1 MSPFFNNTPQ
11 DEPEYTLFV
20 LEENEANET
29 PEEPASRQHAKPMTF
44 GQRLLDMFV
53 PMRGDDVTSIIRKIV
68 AIIAVIAMLAAMGY
82 LVYDLWIMPL
92 QNEAKNA
99 GISQLYNPDE
109 PIEFEPEV
117 EEYSYYP
124 EGMNPAFKALYYANN
139 DVRGWLTF
147 NSTSKHWYGIN
158 YPVVQAAD
166 NDYYLY
172 RDFYKEH
179 NRNGTLYFDARND
192 FSSPDATNRV
202 SVIYGHNMLS
212 GQMLA
217 SLNKLLGSV
226 GMARSAPTLT
236 MNTLYEDAT
245 YKVFGVF
252 IWDNAQRDFNYM
264 QTVFADDA
272 DFMDYVAKVRERSWY
287 DYKDVDVNPTDE
299 LLVLSTCS
307 NKSQTHL
314 SDGRTIVVA
323 RKVREG
329 ESTSVNTAH
338 IVVNEDALQPLAW
351 YEAEGVTL
359 PDYYSGAITKTTTK
373 TTTTTTAKVSGST
386 TTTTTAGSGDTSD
399 GTTTTTTR
407 GGNTVKPGTTTTTT
421 KKPQQGGQVTGG
433 TTTTTTTKAT
443 DTGETT
449 ASSTTTTS
457 STSTTEATEDT
468 TTSTEET
475 TTTTEETTT
484 TTNAETTT
492 TETPAA

>member
-1 MSPFFNNTPQ
+1 MSPFFHNEPQ

-20 LEENEANET
+20 LDNAEETEEEA
-29 PEEPASRQHAKPMTF
+29 PASQNEKPLTV

-53 PMRGDDVTSIIRKIV
+53 PMRGDALSDIIRKIV
-68 AIIAVIAMLAAMGY
+68 AIIAVIAMLVAMGY
-82 LVYDLWIMPL
+82 LIYDLWIMPL
-92 QNEAKNA
+92 QNEAQNA
-99 GISQLYNPDE
+99 GITQLYNPDG

-117 EEYSYYP
+117 EDFTEYP
-124 EGMNPAFKALYYANN
+124 AGMNPAFKALYYANH

-147 NSTSKHWYGIN
+147 NSSSKYWYGIN

-166 NDYYLY
+166 NDFYLY
-172 RDFYKEH
+172 RDFYKQN

-192 FSSPDATNRV
+192 FSSPDATNQV
-202 SVIYGHNMLS
+202 SIIYGHNMLS

-252 IWDNAQRDFNYM
+252 IWDNEQRDFNYM
-264 QTVFADDA
+264 QTIFADDA
-272 DFMDYVAKVRERSWY
+272 DFMAYVEKVRARSWY
-287 DYKDVDVNPTDE
+287 DYKDVDVIPTDE

-314 SDGRTIVVA
+314 SDGRTVVVA
-323 RKVREG
+323 RKVRDG

-351 YEAEGVTL
+351 YEAEGLTL
-359 PDYYSGAITKTTTK
+359 PDYYNGII
-373 TTTTTTAKVSGST
+373 TTTTTQATATTTTQAGGST
-386 TTTTTAGSGDTSD
+386 TTTTTGSGDTSD

-407 GGNTVKPGTTTTTT
+407 GSNTVKPGTTTTTT
-421 KKPQQGGQVTGG
+421 TQKPQQGSQPTNG
-433 TTTTTTTKAT
+433 TTSATTTQAT
-443 DTGETT
+443 DTGNT
-449 ASSTTTTS
+449 ATNSTTD
-457 STSTTEATEDT
+457 STTQA
-468 TTSTEET
+468 TEET
-475 TTTTEETTT
+475 TTSSEETTT
-484 TTNAETTT
+484 TSAEETTT
-492 TETPAA
+492 TELTEPTTGGDETPTE

>member
-20 LEENEANET
+20 LEDAEEEI
-29 PEEPASRQHAKPMTF
+29 PEEKPDRRPAKPQTF

-53 PMRGDDVTSIIRKIV
+53 PMRCDAVADIIRKIV
-68 AIIAVIAMLAAMGY
+68 AIIAVIAMLVAMGY

-92 QNEAKNA
+92 QNEAQNA
-99 GISQLYNPDE
+99 GIAELYKPDE
-109 PIEFEPEV
+109 LVEFEPEV
-117 EEYSYYP
+117 EDFTEYP
-124 EGMNPAFKALYYANN
+124 AGMNPAFKALYYANH

-147 NSTSKHWYGIN
+147 NSTSKYWYGIN

-172 RDFYKEH
+172 RDFYKEN

-192 FSSPDATNRV
+192 FSSPDASNQV
-202 SVIYGHNMLS
+202 SIIYGHNMLS

-217 SLNKLLGSV
+217 SLNKLLDSV

-252 IWDNAQRDFNYM
+252 IWDNEQRDFNYM
-264 QTVFADDA
+264 QMTFADSA
-272 DFMDYVAKVRERSWY
+272 DFMDYVSKVRERSWY
-287 DYKDVDVNPTDE
+287 DYQDVDVIPTDE

-314 SDGRTIVVA
+314 SDGRTVVVA
-323 RKVREG
+323 RKVRDG
-329 ESTSVNTAH
+329 ESTGVNTAH

-373 TTTTTTAKVSGST
+373 TTTTTTKVSGST
-386 TTTTTAGSGDTSD
+386 TTTTTAGSGDISN
-399 GTTTTTTR
+399 GATTTTTTR
-407 GGNTVKPGTTTTTT
+407 GGNTVKPSTTTTTTT
-421 KKPQQGGQVTGG
+421 KKPQQGGQTTGG
-433 TTTTTTTKAT
+433 TTTTTTTAAAE
-443 DTGETT
+443 D
-449 ASSTTTTS
+449 STTTTTTTTTAAAED
-457 STSTTEATEDT
+457 STTTTTTTTTEA
-468 TTSTEET
+468 EET
-475 TTTTEETTT
+475 TTT
-484 TTNAETTT
+484 NNETTT
-492 TETPAA
+492 TETPVE

>member
-1 MSPFFNNTPQ
+1 MSPFFHNEPQ

-20 LEENEANET
+20 LDDAEETEEEAPVSQNE
-29 PEEPASRQHAKPMTF
+29 KPLTV

-53 PMRGDDVTSIIRKIV
+53 PMRGDALSDIIRKIV
-68 AIIAVIAMLAAMGY
+68 AIIAVIAMLVAMGY

-92 QNEAKNA
+92 QNEAQNA
-99 GISQLYNPDE
+99 GITQLYNPDG

-117 EEYSYYP
+117 EDFTEYP
-124 EGMNPAFKALYYANN
+124 AGMNPAFKALYYANH

-147 NSTSKHWYGIN
+147 NSSSKYWYGIN

-166 NDYYLY
+166 NDFYLY
-172 RDFYKEH
+172 RDFYKQN

-192 FSSPDATNRV
+192 FSSPDATNQV
-202 SVIYGHNMLS
+202 SIIYGHNMLS

-252 IWDNAQRDFNYM
+252 IWDNEQRDFNYM
-264 QTVFADDA
+264 QPIFADDS
-272 DFMDYVAKVRERSWY
+272 DFMAYVEKVRARSWY
-287 DYKDVDVNPTDE
+287 DYKDVDVIPTDE

-314 SDGRTIVVA
+314 SDGRTVVVA
-323 RKVREG
+323 RKVRDG

-351 YEAEGVTL
+351 YEAEGLTL
-359 PDYYSGAITKTTTK
+359 PDYYNGII
-373 TTTTTTAKVSGST
+373 TTTTTQATATTTTQAGGST
-386 TTTTTAGSGDTSD
+386 TTTTTQ
-399 GTTTTTTR
+399 
-407 GGNTVKPGTTTTTT
+407 
-421 KKPQQGGQVTGG
+421 KPQQGSQPTNG
-433 TTTTTTTKAT
+433 TTSATTTQAT
-443 DTGETT
+443 DTGNT
-449 ASSTTTTS
+449 ATNSTTD
-457 STSTTEATEDT
+457 STTQA
-468 TTSTEET
+468 TEET
-475 TTTTEETTT
+475 TTSSEETTT
-484 TTNAETTT
+484 TSAEETTT
-492 TETPAA
+492 TKLTDATTGGDETPTE